1 MREMIRK
8 KGVCP
13 FMGAYKEQ
21 SELSIIL
28 LIRLRSWTFF
38 SKYLTKKLD

>member
-8 KGVCP
+8 KRLCAFEGE
-13 FMGAYKEQ
+13 YKEY

-28 LIRLRSWTFF
+28 LVQLRSWTSF
-38 SKYLTKKLD
+38 SNYLTKILD